1 MAYKFWISKLTC
13 SEDSS
18 TMAMVFLLVII
29 DIFNHFPMSHI
40 NMCMDLN
47 HISKCIITLVTFKR
61 SIGMNRPEMFSSINK
76 TCFSKGSFIYYVS
89 TFFINRNIFTNFLRI
104 FLLLYEQCQ
113 NSSMKISS
121 KCNVEKEI
129 LLFWRKKN
137 FCENLKVKLMF

>member
-29 DIFNHFPMSHI
+29 NIFNHFPMSHI
-40 NMCMDLN
+40 NMCMNLN

-104 FLLLYEQCQ
+104 FLYVL
-113 NSSMKISS
+113 KISNYSIKILS
-121 KCNVEKEI
+121 KCNVEIEI
-129 LLFWRKKN
+129 LLFWQV
-137 FCENLKVKLMF
+137 FLKSSGGKLSFVL